1 MAALAPVCA
10 AIPVRLVASG
20 ADPIV
25 FTRVYKS
32 YETPPVYV
40 VRDFSLA
47 IRSGEFFCLVG
58 ASGSGKSTVIKMI
71 ARIEDPTKG
80 ELVRP
85 VHVGMVFQSYA
96 LLPWLTVEDNV
107 AFAPRM
113 QRASKK
119 RVQELTRRYLH
130 MVHLERFAKKYP
142 RELSGGQRQRVG
154 IARALTVDSDV
165 LLMDEPFS
173 ALDPVNT
180 DELHAEVLDIWS
192 ATKKTI
198 VMVSHHF
205 EEAVTLAD
213 RIGVMQN
220 GTLTQI
226 VDVGL
231 PRPRQESAEA
241 FVSKVKSLRECLT
254 SAPGAARPPLFGG

>member
-1 MAALAPVCA
+1 LTN
-10 AIPVRLVASG
+10 
-20 ADPIV
+20 ADSPII
-25 FTRVYKS
+25 FTSVYKS

-40 VRDFSLA
+40 VRDFSLTV
-47 IRSGEFFCLVG
+47 RRGEFFCLVG
-58 ASGSGKSTVIKMI
+58 SSGCGKSTVIKMI
-71 ARIEDPTKG
+71 AGIENPSKG
-80 ELVRP
+80 RLLRP
-85 VHVGMVFQSYA
+85 PHVGMVFQSYA

-113 QRASKK
+113 QRLPEG
-119 RVQELTRRYLH
+119 RVRELTHRYLH
-130 MVHLERFAKKYP
+130 MVHLDGFAKKYP

-180 DELHAEVLDIWS
+180 DELHAEVLDIWR
-192 ATKKTI
+192 ATQKTV

-213 RIGVMQN
+213 RIGVMRD
-220 GTLTQI
+220 GRLSETL
-226 VDVGL
+226 DVEL
-231 PRPRQESAEA
+231 PRPRDENAGP
-241 FVSKVKSLRECLT
+241 FMLKVKEVRACLT
-254 SAPGAARPPLFGG
+254 PIRRGAR